1 MAMRDRLA
9 PRGAAARRLVA
20 PAGLVLLLV
29 ALAALAAT
37 AAYAATDSAN
47 PGTADR
53 AFIRGARI
61 LAPDHVRLQLAG
73 APPSIAPSNFLVTDL
88 RAPDVPLEVRAVVFE
103 RGNRVLLTVGDRLD
117 PAAAYRI
124 AMREP
129 SASRDVRPAPWALL
143 LTIVLSSALINNFVF
158 TRYLGLCIFFGVS
171 KKRDTAVGMGLVFS
185 LVMIL
190 SAMLSWALYSL
201 VMAPLQLR
209 FLQVL
214 VFIGVVAFLVQ
225 ALDTILKKTHRSLHQ
240 KWGVYLMLITT
251 NCIIL
256 AVPLLNAASD
266 SGPGESFALAL
277 GSGIGFAI
285 ALFLMSCAREKLEL
299 ARVPAVFQGLPIAFT
314 LAGLFALAFMG
325 FSGLS
330 FLR

>member
-1 MAMRDRLA
+1 MAMRDRSV
-9 PRGAAARRLVA
+9 PRRAAWLRLLVL
-20 PAGLVLLLV
+20 AGLVLLFMTL
-29 ALAALAAT
+29 AGSLAAAA
-37 AAYAATDSAN
+37 AAEPNAAPT
-47 PGTADR
+47 PGGG
-53 AFIRGARI
+53 FIRGARI
-61 LAPDHVRLQLAG
+61 LAPDHLRLRLAG
-73 APPSIAPSNFLVTDL
+73 PPGSLDPSNFRVTDA
-88 RAPDVPLEVRAVVFE
+88 RAPDVPIEVRDVVLE
-103 RGNRVLLTVGDRLD
+103 KDDKVLLTVGDRLD
-117 PAAAYRI
+117 PAAAYRVT
-124 AMREP
+124 MREP
-129 SASRDVRPAPWALL
+129 AASRDVRPAPWALL

-201 VMAPLQLR
+201 VMAPLQLK
-209 FLQVL
+209 FLQVI

-256 AVPLLNAASD
+256 AVPLLNAAAD
-266 SGPGESFALAL
+266 SGPADSFALAL

-325 FSGLS
+325 FSGLT